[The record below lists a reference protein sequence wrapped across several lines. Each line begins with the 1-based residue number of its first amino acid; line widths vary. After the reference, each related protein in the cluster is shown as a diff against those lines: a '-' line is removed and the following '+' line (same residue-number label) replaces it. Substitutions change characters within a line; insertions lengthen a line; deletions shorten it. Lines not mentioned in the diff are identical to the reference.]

1 MSQENENK
9 IDTPNTESMDLYK
22 NELDSSFRKITEG
35 DIVKGTVVNISDTEV
50 MLDLNSYA
58 EGIIKAGNMSND
70 PDFSIRESVSMG
82 DVISAVVIRTDDGEG
97 NVELSKKDAD
107 SILAWDKLKQL
118 MADGT
123 ILNVKIQGIV
133 NAGVIT
139 YVEGIRGFIPA
150 SKLSLSYVD
159 KDNLDEWLFKT
170 IDVKIITVDE
180 NDKKLVLSAKEIL
193 KEKEED
199 ETKKK
204 AANLAVGFVTTGVV
218 ESLQTYGA
226 FIKLENGL
234 SGLVHISQ
242 ISEKRIKTPAAV
254 LSVGE
259 TVKVKII
266 GVKDG
271 KISLSMKALA
281 ETPASDIEEA
291 TFELPKSEEV
301 TTSLGSLFKNLKF

>member
-9 IDTPNTESMDLYK
+9 IDTLNTESMDLYK

-58 EGIIKAGNMSND
+58 EGIIKAGNLSND

-133 NAGVIT
+133 NAGVIA

-266 GVKDG
+266 GVKDS